1 MFASGKSEATPTPGS
16 PDDAAPMMP
25 ACCTGAGMDAE
36 TDAAIDAGIAAPAPT
51 NWLSAASRGMVAI
64 VACRRGFDFAQLQ
77 LEKPVNQKINPFDVN
92 SKPYIY
98 LCL

>member
-1 MFASGKSEATPTPGS
+1 MFASGKSEATPTPGN
-16 PDDAAPMMP
+16 PDDDAAPMMP

-64 VACRRGFDFAQLQ
+64 VACRGSTLRSRRT
-77 LEKPVNQKINPFDVN
+77 VNQKINPF
-92 SKPYIY
+92 S
-98 LCL
+98 